1 MQKYL
6 INILKDKDFEE
17 IVIADACIYK
27 EGEYFI
33 VSASYSECK
42 LSKKLYRYL
51 KLNGLNT
58 KVRIADNKTPNKK
71 KIDKLYQGIDMN
83 PVSWTQEK
91 RGFYMSKLT
100 YEDKIN
106 IYIDKKGGMSIGSL
120 SSKYKVSKNIINYLT
135 ALIDKHGID
144 ILRTDKNRI
153 HTKFEKQEAID
164 RVLINGEA
172 KWAVALDLGLLS
184 KGMLVNWIKNYK
196 EMSYNIVER
205 KRGRSPTMSKKP
217 KITNKI
223 ETIEEEN
230 ERLKKEN
237 LYLKAELEYSKKL
250 RAVVQARKNQQQK
263 KK

>member
-1 MQKYL
+1 M
-6 INILKDKDFEE
+6 IT
-17 IVIADACIYK
+17 
-27 EGEYFI
+27 
-33 VSASYSECK
+33 
-42 LSKKLYRYL
+42 KKLH
-51 KLNGLNT
+51 
-58 KVRIADNKTPNKK
+58 
-71 KIDKLYQGIDMN
+71 
-83 PVSWTQEK
+83 
-91 RGFYMSKLT
+91 FYFQFFLHF
-100 YEDKIN
+100 
-106 IYIDKKGGMSIGSL
+106 YIDFNRSL

-172 KWAVALDLGLLS
+172 KWSVALDLGLLS

-196 EMSYNIVER
+196 EMGYNIVER
-205 KRGRSPTMSKKP
+205 KRGRSPTMPKKELKSKVS
-217 KITNKI
+217 